1 MKSTNI
7 RLGAHALVVCLAAHG
22 SAALQATL
30 GGATPGWNTPV
41 PDRLIDTVSISVSSA
56 IDRATPMPLQ
66 AQTLP
71 VESCS
76 SWPIWVLKGKES
88 TSHVRVFR
96 VPAPAAADV
105 WTSGTSFVPP
115 ASFEQLW
122 LPANLPV
129 PHARMAIGLVLR
141 NGKPQYIFPTLDTY
155 LDVGE
160 RRYHNRGLCSVP
172 LAKTWLHYGESPAEN
187 LRLSCSVVSPAPAGA
202 HPTAASPWVPCLEP
216 LMVVAALDATLAALK
231 NLPED
236 ESGARLPGYTSLER
250 GFCYLI
256 APLEDESA
264 TLPEAAM
271 QPGGKLRVLL
281 SDVKDWGVVG
291 SDAREM
297 AGPYG
302 ECELSLHAVLCA
314 VPPAG
319 PPGRESLSMR
329 EPYREL
335 YEHKR

>member
-1 MKSTNI
+1 
-7 RLGAHALVVCLAAHG
+7 
-22 SAALQATL
+22 
-30 GGATPGWNTPV
+30 
-41 PDRLIDTVSISVSSA
+41 
-56 IDRATPMPLQ
+56 
-66 AQTLP
+66 
-71 VESCS
+71 
-76 SWPIWVLKGKES
+76 
-88 TSHVRVFR
+88 
-96 VPAPAAADV
+96 
-105 WTSGTSFVPP
+105 
-115 ASFEQLW
+115 
-122 LPANLPV
+122 
-129 PHARMAIGLVLR
+129 
-141 NGKPQYIFPTLDTY
+141 
-155 LDVGE
+155 
-160 RRYHNRGLCSVP
+160 
-172 LAKTWLHYGESPAEN
+172 
-187 LRLSCSVVSPAPAGA
+187 
-202 HPTAASPWVPCLEP
+202 
-216 LMVVAALDATLAALK
+216 MVVAALDATLAALK

-264 TLPEAAM
+264 TLPGAAM

-281 SDVKDWGVVG
+281 SDVKDWGRVVG

>member
-1 MKSTNI
+1 
-7 RLGAHALVVCLAAHG
+7 
-22 SAALQATL
+22 
-30 GGATPGWNTPV
+30 
-41 PDRLIDTVSISVSSA
+41 
-56 IDRATPMPLQ
+56 MPFQ

-88 TSHVRVFR
+88 SSQVRVFR
-96 VPAPAAADV
+96 VPAPAANDD

-187 LRLSCSVVSPAPAGA
+187 LRLSCSVVSPARAGA
-202 HPTAASPWVPCLEP
+202 DATAASLWAPCLEP
-216 LMVVAALDATLAALK
+216 QMVVGALDATLAALK

-236 ESGARLPGYTSLER
+236 ESGARLPGYTSLDR

-256 APLEDESA
+256 APLEVESAILSA

-281 SDVKDWGVVG
+281 SDIRDWGADG
-291 SDAREM
+291 IDAREM

-302 ECELSLHAVLCA
+302 ECELSMHAVPCA

-335 YEHKR
+335 YEHLLV